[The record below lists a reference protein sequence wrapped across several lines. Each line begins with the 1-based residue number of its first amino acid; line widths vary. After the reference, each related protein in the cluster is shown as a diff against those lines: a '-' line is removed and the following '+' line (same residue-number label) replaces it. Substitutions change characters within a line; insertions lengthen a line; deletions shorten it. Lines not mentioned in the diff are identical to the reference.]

1 MKHIIIQLFIFG
13 LIFFIRWE
21 QDNILEAQL
30 AAWEMEFQEAQWIY
44 IVGFTQHFQFHQGNK
59 YISFKKMT
67 LGGVIEGHLS
77 LFI

>member
-1 MKHIIIQLFIFG
+1 MIAFFYLTDNRSLRHIIIQVFIFG

-59 YISFKKMT
+59 YIK
-67 LGGVIEGHLS
+67 LI
-77 LFI
+77 